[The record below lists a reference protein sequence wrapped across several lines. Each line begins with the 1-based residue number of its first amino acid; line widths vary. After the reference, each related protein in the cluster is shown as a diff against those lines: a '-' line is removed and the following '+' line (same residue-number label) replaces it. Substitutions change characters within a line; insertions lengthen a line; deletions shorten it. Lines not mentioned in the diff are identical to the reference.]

1 MHGAKS
7 KIADR
12 RLRMVYED
20 EWLAVVYKRNGL
32 PSISTG
38 KGPGEVTAHSL
49 LADYMKSSGQGRIF
63 IVHRLD
69 RDTSGLMVFAKDER
83 TKRAM
88 QDNWDA
94 CVLERKYA
102 GVAEGYFD
110 REEGSVISWLTENP
124 KSLKVHA
131 CPYDNGGKK
140 AVTRF
145 RVLDSR
151 NGLSLVELELE
162 TGRKNQIRVQLASM
176 GHPLAGD
183 RKYGAKSNPFGRLAL
198 HALTLVFIHPV
209 TGKKMK
215 FTSEI
220 PFRL

>member
-1 MHGAKS
+1 M
-7 KIADR
+7 
-12 RLRMVYED
+12 
-20 EWLAVVYKRNGL
+20 
-32 PSISTG
+32 
-38 KGPGEVTAHSL
+38 
-49 LADYMKSSGQGRIF
+49 
-63 IVHRLD
+63 
-69 RDTSGLMVFAKDER
+69 
-83 TKRAM
+83 
-88 QDNWDA
+88 
-94 CVLERKYA
+94 
-102 GVAEGYFD
+102 
-110 REEGSVISWLTENP
+110 
-124 KSLKVHA
+124 KVHA